1 MLNTGRDD
9 SSKPKRRLSV
19 VQLGQ
24 GKWPDDFIDA
34 FKPPVRSRE
43 ANTIKPPAS
52 RVISY
57 EVCPLNG
64 SIGSLSHLRPHRP
77 VHYPRHSLDAPVRTQ
92 HMAAVTRAW
101 SPTDQRQFPE
111 CRFCV
116 AVLQT

>member
-1 MLNTGRDD
+1 M
-9 SSKPKRRLSV
+9 RRPSV

-57 EVCPLNG
+57 EVCQLNG
-64 SIGSLSHLRPHRP
+64 SIESLSHLRLRRP
-77 VHYPRHSLDAPVRTQ
+77 VHCPRHSLDAPVRKQ
-92 HMAAVTRAW
+92 HMAAVTRAL
-101 SPTDQRQFPE
+101 SPTDQRRFPE